1 MKRRPDGR
9 QPSTQWATGANTDPS
24 FPLRRPTRVR
34 WALLA
39 LGAVRRSLSPVPRL
53 GQRWRRIAM
62 RSARI
67 DAVQIDLE
75 QALPRLERHVL
86 IVALGLLHGVHEGIW
101 TPDDAE
107 SLLFKPATLSALEE
121 RSVSTSVL
129 DFIQR
134 GFFLD
139 DVSTHGGSEAL
150 QDLVAQLQRL
160 GLALLQ
166 DRSD

>member
-1 MKRRPDGR
+1 M
-9 QPSTQWATGANTDPS
+9 W
-24 FPLRRPTRVR
+24 
-34 WALLA
+34 
-39 LGAVRRSLSPVPRL
+39 
-53 GQRWRRIAM
+53 
-62 RSARI
+62 
-67 DAVQIDLE
+67 IDLE

-86 IVALGLLHGVHEGIW
+86 IVALGLLHGLHEGIW

-107 SLLFKPATLSALEE
+107 ALLFKPAVLSALEE
-121 RSVSTSVL
+121 RGVSTSIL

-139 DVSTHGGSEAL
+139 DVLTHAGPEAL
-150 QDLVAQLQRL
+150 QNLVAQLQCL